1 MSVLAV
7 TRLELRRLFVRPLAW
22 VLAALTLAELA
33 WRFILLLGAFLA
45 NQIKLGA
52 TPSGPGFTDLVA
64 VPMLSSLLTGGL
76 IPFGLIEMALVI
88 APLLTMAS
96 LAGERTQGTLP
107 LLFGTGLPASH
118 IVLGKYL
125 ALLLWLVL
133 WLLLAIAMPLSIAHG
148 VHLDEGKFA
157 AATLG
162 TLLTLAAL
170 AAVGVACSAFASHPS
185 IAAVASL
192 MIGLALIGVNSGA
205 QLAGINNGVI
215 NWLALSTHL
224 ETMLR
229 GLVFT
234 SDVLWFVL
242 VIVFALALATRRL
255 AADKERG

>member
-1 MSVLAV
+1 MSVMAV

-22 VLAALTLAELA
+22 VLGALTLAELA
-33 WRFILLLGAFLA
+33 WRFVLLLGAFLA

-52 TPSGPGFTDLVA
+52 TPSGPGYTDLVA
-64 VPMLSSLLTGGL
+64 VPILSSFLTAGV

-88 APLLTMAS
+88 VPVLTMAS

-107 LLFGTGLPASH
+107 LLFGTGLPASR

-148 VHLDEGKFA
+148 VHLDTGKFA

-162 TLLTLAAL
+162 TLLTLATL
-170 AAVGVACSAFASHPS
+170 AAIGVACSAFSSHPA

-192 MIGLALIGVNSGA
+192 MIGLALMGVNSGA
-205 QLAGINNGVI
+205 QMAGIDNGAI

-224 ETMLR
+224 EALLR
-229 GLVFT
+229 GLVST
-234 SDVLWFVL
+234 SDVLWFL
-242 VIVFALALATRRL
+242 LIIVFALALATRRL

>member
-33 WRFILLLGAFLA
+33 WRFVLLLGAFLA

-52 TPSGPGFTDLVA
+52 TPSGPGYTDLVA
-64 VPMLSSLLTGGL
+64 VPILSSFLTAGV

-88 APLLTMAS
+88 VPVLTMAS
-96 LAGERTQGTLP
+96 IAGERTQGTLP
-107 LLFGTGLPASH
+107 LLFGTGLPASR

-148 VHLDEGKFA
+148 VHLDAGKFA

-162 TLLTLAAL
+162 TALALATLAAI
-170 AAVGVACSAFASHPS
+170 GVACSAFSSHPA

-192 MIGLALIGVNSGA
+192 MIGLGLIGVNSGA
-205 QLAGINNGVI
+205 QMVGIDNGAI

-224 ETMLR
+224 EALLR
-229 GLVFT
+229 GLVST